1 MGMHRWLRNRILA
14 VGLAGLLAFTV
25 SAPPASAADLGMP
38 TKAPI
43 YKAPEAAP
51 AEFDWW
57 PLLFL
62 LAFIPLG
69 LCIGE
74 VICGGGG
81 PPPPGHTHGGNHPD
95 ALPVT

>member
-1 MGMHRWLRNRILA
+1 MRRWLRNRILVVTA
-14 VGLAGLLAFTV
+14 AGLLAFTV
-25 SAPPASAADLGMP
+25 STPPASAADLGMP
-38 TKAPI
+38 TKAPV

-74 VICGGGG
+74 VICGTSG
-81 PPPPGHTHGGNHPD
+81 PPPSQGTHGGTHHD
-95 ALPVT
+95 ALPI